1 MNKAA
6 PLTQTLADC
15 ALDIARRPLPET
27 VGDQAKL
34 CLLDFAASVL
44 AAADSREAAAAAALL
59 PSFGAGNCSLIAR
72 TERTSVTGASFYH
85 GMVATVADMDDSHR
99 FASGLHL
106 SAITLP
112 ASLALG
118 EERNSSNDMLLRAIA
133 AGYEISSR
141 ICRAADS
148 GLRARGFH
156 STGAVGAFGACTA
169 AAVLLGLDRQQL
181 AHGLG
186 IAASGGGGIFAFLR
200 EASPVRHAHAA
211 WASVNGLSAALLAA
225 AGVEGPTWA
234 LEDSDGF
241 FSAYAGSYDGGF
253 IVAPPPSESGTF
265 EIDNGYR
272 KLFNACGHSLPSITA
287 ALEIRED
294 LIGRLDD
301 VERIEVRAYP
311 AAARLTN
318 SNPGTV
324 GEAKFSM
331 PCIVALALLF
341 GDVTTREM
349 RMEVLSRPEVR
360 RLAAK
365 VSVVEDP
372 KISAEFPRLRAS
384 ELRIDLKDGSR
395 LRKYVDAAIGL
406 PENPASQDQLIQK
419 FADNAEDH
427 LPSDSVG
434 LMTKEV
440 MKDTPVR
447 RIAEILRLEI

>member
-1 MNKAA
+1 M
-6 PLTQTLADC
+6 
-15 ALDIARRPLPET
+15 
-27 VGDQAKL
+27 
-34 CLLDFAASVL
+34 
-44 AAADSREAAAAAALL
+44 
-59 PSFGAGNCSLIAR
+59 
-72 TERTSVTGASFYH
+72 
-85 GMVATVADMDDSHR
+85 
-99 FASGLHL
+99 
-106 SAITLP
+106 
-112 ASLALG
+112 
-118 EERNSSNDMLLRAIA
+118 
-133 AGYEISSR
+133 
-141 ICRAADS
+141 
-148 GLRARGFH
+148 
-156 STGAVGAFGACTA
+156 
-169 AAVLLGLDRQQL
+169 
-181 AHGLG
+181 
-186 IAASGGGGIFAFLR
+186 
-200 EASPVRHAHAA
+200 
-211 WASVNGLSAALLAA
+211 
-225 AGVEGPTWA
+225 
-234 LEDSDGF
+234 
-241 FSAYAGSYDGGF
+241 
-253 IVAPPPSESGTF
+253 
-265 EIDNGYR
+265 
-272 KLFNACGHSLPSITA
+272 
-287 ALEIRED
+287 
-294 LIGRLDD
+294 
-301 VERIEVRAYP
+301 ERIEVRAYP